1 MCPVTGYICALILL
15 YMCLSYCYI
24 CVLIPSYYICVSHRR
39 PHTTIY
45 VSSCRLHMRPH
56 TTIYVSLI
64 LLYCVFLQAT
74 YTPSYYYIY
83 VFHTAVH
90 VSSCR
95 LHIRP
100 HTTTIY
106 MSFILLYM
114 CLLHYCTMI
123 CVLLQA
129 TYTVVTKLAARPFFT
144 NHFCQLLL
152 SNFSANAL

>member
-1 MCPVTGYICALILL
+1 MCPVTGCICALILL

-83 VFHTAVH
+83 VFHTTVY
-90 VSSCR
+90 VSSFR
-95 LHIRP
+95 LHIRSLQNWP
-100 HTTTIY
+100 QDLSSRIIFPNYFYPTLAPMHCNRKTRWL
-106 MSFILLYM
+106 S
-114 CLLHYCTMI
+114 
-123 CVLLQA
+123 VL
-129 TYTVVTKLAARPFFT
+129 V
-144 NHFCQLLL
+144 
-152 SNFSANAL
+152 NFSLLESPIKKRI